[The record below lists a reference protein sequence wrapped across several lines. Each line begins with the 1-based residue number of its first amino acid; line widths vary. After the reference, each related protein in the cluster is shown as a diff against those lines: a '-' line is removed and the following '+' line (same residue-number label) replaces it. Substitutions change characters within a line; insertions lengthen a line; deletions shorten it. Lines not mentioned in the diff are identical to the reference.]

1 MAPGELRKLQKGWQ
15 GVDSQFYV
23 MVFWLAVSS
32 MLMFKHISN
41 DDPQGASIFWRWGG
55 TLGWLL
61 LGTITQS
68 CNGMI
73 SMHPGAA
80 AESPRANDKAFSR
93 IFLGWLSV
101 MCDDC
106 KWHVASGMLFQPSY
120 SLLSFIGG
128 FTENC
133 LNQTTQSLWLF
144 PRCRSMVWS
153 EMPP

>member
-55 TLGWLL
+55 TSGWLL

-68 CNGMI
+68 CTGMI

-80 AESPRANDKAFSR
+80 AESPRANDKAFSCCR

-120 SLLSFIGG
+120 SSPLLKTWRPVVFYRWIYRKLLKSNHSVTLII
-128 FTENC
+128 
-133 LNQTTQSLWLF
+133 S
-144 PRCRSMVWS
+144 
-153 EMPP
+153 

>member
-41 DDPQGASIFWRWGG
+41 DDPQGANIFWRWGG
-55 TLGWLL
+55 TSGWLL

-68 CNGMI
+68 CTGMI

-80 AESPRANDKAFSR
+80 AESPRANDKAFSFCR

-101 MCDDC
+101 MSDDG
-106 KWHVASGMLFQPSY
+106 KWHVASEAR
-120 SLLSFIGG
+120 LLDQGQTSIQGWLLKICAWQFSGAQASFWNGVPWK
-128 FTENC
+128 F
-133 LNQTTQSLWLF
+133 
-144 PRCRSMVWS
+144 
-153 EMPP
+153 